1 MFKEISIKGKI
12 LLLSLITIII
22 VSVAIAVDSIYSI
35 KSFSAKNIENFK
47 NEAYIKKELELKNY
61 VSLAV
66 KTVEAYHNRTSIDK
80 IKVEVQE
87 QLKNQTNFLFSIL
100 EAEYEKSKG
109 SLSEEALK
117 NRLKSIVDSTRY
129 GNTGYFWIND
139 TESVMIIH
147 PIKPELNGKNL
158 VEYKDKG
165 GKQIFKEFATVA
177 KANGEGFVDYV

>member
-47 NEAYIKKELELKNY
+47 NEAYVKKELELKNY

-100 EAEYEKSKG
+100 QKRYYPCSPHRF
-109 SLSEEALK
+109 LSCQ
-117 NRLKSIVDSTRY
+117 T
-129 GNTGYFWIND
+129 
-139 TESVMIIH
+139 
-147 PIKPELNGKNL
+147 
-158 VEYKDKG
+158 
-165 GKQIFKEFATVA
+165 QTVH
-177 KANGEGFVDYV
+177 F